1 MASDNNRG
9 KLVTRILLLIVS
21 LLATTILI
29 IISPYIIKIRNI
41 EREMSKIADSATA
54 DTFRTSETSIC
65 YDAYGNE
72 LAKFS
77 GIKDLY
83 YVTSDEI
90 PEYVKNAFVVM
101 EDRSFYDH
109 SGIDIKGII
118 RAVVANITNGGITQ
132 GASTITQQLAKNTF
146 LTQDVTWE
154 RKIKEIILS
163 EKLEKKFTKDEI
175 LEFYLNNIYFGNGY
189 YGIEAACRGYF
200 GKTISETSLSEIAF
214 LSSIPNNPQKYDP
227 YTNYEKTLER
237 RNLVLNTMYN
247 EGAISGLDRE
257 LARTDEIV
265 VVQDDEQKL
274 DYVETYI
281 FYCATRALMQKNG
294 FVFRYMFDNENDEEI
309 YDEQYS
315 RLYSEYQASLF
326 TGGYRIYTSIEPD
339 KQTLLQQA
347 VDEGLAEFDS
357 VNEDGIYEL
366 QGASTCINNDT
377 GMVAAIVG
385 GRSQDTEGYTLNR
398 AYQSY
403 RQPGS
408 SIKPLNVYTP
418 YLELGHNPDSLVSD
432 TYTSGGPKNA
442 DGVYLGA
449 ITLEKA
455 VWLSKNAAAW
465 NVYQEITPSYGMQF
479 LIDMEFKRIDPVN
492 DYGLAGS
499 LGGFTYGVS
508 TVEMASGFATLNNDG
523 KFIRP
528 GCVVKITDSQG
539 NMIVDNQNPEQ
550 KVIYEA
556 NAARMMTSI
565 LHDDLLYGTGKNINI
580 SDGIAAGKTGT
591 TNDNKDGY
599 FVGYTRYYTTSVW
612 VGYDMPRELEGLYG
626 ATYPGRIW
634 NQYMEQIHEGKE
646 LKEFDSYTNYDENN
660 SGTSATGTD
669 SNNAGDNLGEN
680 ARPSGDG
687 DSNMNS
693 GALPDAEIDIG
704 TGIDSD
710 TNNNGYSGGSNTNNG
725 NGYSGGSNTN
735 NNGNGYSGGS
745 NTNNG
750 NNGGTGT
757 GGLSG
762 DKNSLGI
769 EEDYT
774 GTYPNE

>member
-21 LLATTILI
+21 LLAATILI

-41 EREMSKIADSATA
+41 EREMSAIADSATA

-366 QGASTCINNDT
+366 QGAST
-377 GMVAAIVG
+377 
-385 GRSQDTEGYTLNR
+385 RS
-398 AYQSY
+398 
-403 RQPGS
+403 
-408 SIKPLNVYTP
+408 
-418 YLELGHNPDSLVSD
+418 
-432 TYTSGGPKNA
+432 
-442 DGVYLGA
+442 
-449 ITLEKA
+449 
-455 VWLSKNAAAW
+455 
-465 NVYQEITPSYGMQF
+465 
-479 LIDMEFKRIDPVN
+479 
-492 DYGLAGS
+492 
-499 LGGFTYGVS
+499 
-508 TVEMASGFATLNNDG
+508 
-523 KFIRP
+523 
-528 GCVVKITDSQG
+528 
-539 NMIVDNQNPEQ
+539 
-550 KVIYEA
+550 
-556 NAARMMTSI
+556 
-565 LHDDLLYGTGKNINI
+565 
-580 SDGIAAGKTGT
+580 
-591 TNDNKDGY
+591 
-599 FVGYTRYYTTSVW
+599 
-612 VGYDMPRELEGLYG
+612 
-626 ATYPGRIW
+626 
-634 NQYMEQIHEGKE
+634 
-646 LKEFDSYTNYDENN
+646 
-660 SGTSATGTD
+660 
-669 SNNAGDNLGEN
+669 
-680 ARPSGDG
+680 
-687 DSNMNS
+687 
-693 GALPDAEIDIG
+693 
-704 TGIDSD
+704 
-710 TNNNGYSGGSNTNNG
+710 
-725 NGYSGGSNTN
+725 
-735 NNGNGYSGGS
+735 
-745 NTNNG
+745 
-750 NNGGTGT
+750 
-757 GGLSG
+757 
-762 DKNSLGI
+762 
-769 EEDYT
+769 EERR
-774 GTYPNE
+774 